1 MRPGLFKPR
10 SRTSAA
16 FTSAVTSVAALAV
29 LGGLAVQPGLPG
41 RGAEQPIAPVAA
53 SGDSYDG
60 FDTKA
65 AEQLRED
72 QCVAVDALR
81 KGGPSLFALAQG
93 AIGLPP
99 DQLHEKLKRDLSDNN
114 SPLHQASY
122 ADSASSD
129 QWLKKANDQE
139 RSWSNSVSGLT
150 SYPGEPQGED
160 KIYDQTGLVPW
171 LYQSYFK
178 SVDLFSPFYDPS
190 PTADD
195 KTKAAALGIG
205 DPQYT
210 TGGTPQEQQAWK
222 LWKKNSGKIEPNEL
236 FVPRVFADDA
246 RIFLASGGF
255 PRTAPAVDSPEYRI
269 AVEDLKA
276 RFASCAWH
284 APIDP
289 NRVLGKEVAQAS
301 AEWQQEIVSQA
312 TQRQQILGA
321 NVTATKALQDGT
333 FALGQVL
340 GQSWIADYATRWQDY
355 WSAGGLG
362 WIGDSPV
369 AIQVP
374 GAAGSCLDVAGGA
387 KTNGTPVQIY
397 TCNGGAAQQWTLE
410 GSEGDLYFRN
420 VGSLKCLDVAGN
432 ASVNGTKI
440 QIYDCYKSKGQS
452 WKGDVRAAGPLKSV
466 STGKC
471 LDLSAFAKSTD
482 ARLWD
487 CNKTSAQKF
496 LIKPSGHQGTD
507 SPLYPEKAEFD
518 KAKKLV
524 TDTQAAAKKHL
535 AALRIQLENAKKA
548 ATASDAAEQ
557 AAYGI
562 ADAAGAP
569 RGRGLLVGQ
578 QKAQVTKGSVAALT
592 AMVKAAETAEA
603 ATRASA
609 GDSQTIAQRALAQAA
624 QSQAE
629 FRKAAAAMAEAQAK
643 AAADAAK
650 VHRDN
655 AKKDKETAEAKLAEA
670 LKAEGDAK
678 AAAADAHA
686 KRLAAEAEEKTAKAE
701 KETAEAKQAE
711 AAQHKQN
718 AQAEAENAKDSK
730 DKAEAAE
737 ATAVARKNDAVK
749 ARDKARD
756 LRDDAWDAEQKA
768 DAARA
773 KADAKE
779 AFAQA
784 HESDSNAQESRAAAN
799 AASAHADDAEAAA
812 GRARGE
818 ANAATEAAA
827 EADAAAT
834 RAEAA
839 AKRARSHA
847 DAAHA
852 AKLRADAA
860 MKTATSAAADAIKA
874 AEHAS
879 SEAQTAVK
887 LANEAEKLAKAAM
900 THADEA
906 SKEAAKALAAS
917 AKAAGFAHVTAQA
930 ATDAGNAAVQ
940 VAKPAND
947 AIELGSPY
955 VTTDSAA
962 GLVVLTG
969 QASKSIAEQ
978 QKAVAD
984 AHAKNAQAEAA
995 AAKNLAEQATGDAK
1009 AAYQHAANA
1018 AGHAATARTY
1028 SKEALGYAADAAKA
1042 ASQASASLARTIEHN
1057 RQATADAAAADKA
1070 AGRAEGH
1077 AKDARAS
1084 ADQAALDAQ
1093 AAREA
1098 ASQAEQAAKDA
1109 RAAADRAATAATE
1122 AEQAAKDALKYAKEA
1137 QQAAESAARKQANQ
1151 QVASGAGT
1159 GIGGTWY
1166 VVDEDSI
1173 EITDAKQ
1180 QNDCVIEIGFEGCTV
1195 TFLVTFNATVDFFLC
1210 TNPDVPASANGCPP
1224 EDTLLL
1230 ESKPLKGLKKEVTEH
1245 FTKLELIQQTLT
1257 YKLIKAVLVQD
1268 FVDCWHGSV
1277 SGCAWAA
1284 SNFIPGKA
1292 FTKIADAINALD
1304 AAMKTG
1310 IGVGD
1315 AFKALKALDLD
1326 PASLA
1331 KIERTVNLYE
1341 DTITACSRNSFPG
1354 ETRVLMKDGT
1364 HRAIRDVRVGDQVL
1378 ATDPESGRSAGR
1390 PVTDTFRHD
1399 TRRLVRIEVA
1409 GDVLN
1414 STVGHRLYVEGRGWT
1429 LASDLRVGDRLRTP
1443 DGAFQRVAGLRL
1455 QPDLSPV
1462 QVFDLTVEGLHTFY
1476 VSAAGTGARAVLVH
1490 NCTNIVAD
1498 EGIGGAHTLGQH
1510 VNKNDLEMMQKAEKT
1525 RGGVATRWTDQ
1536 ATAAR
1541 AVDQA
1546 IQEWI
1551 KQPGNAKKL
1560 DDWLQRE
1567 AKKQSRP
1574 GYVFVADR
1582 DALPIQWTLRNEGS
1596 LGTVFKV
1603 GGPAAGEPAGNT
1615 VRILL
1620 KYVGKSHKP
1629 SKYVVFTSFPL

>member
-1 MRPGLFKPR
+1 M
-10 SRTSAA
+10 
-16 FTSAVTSVAALAV
+16 AALAV
-29 LGGLAVQPGLPG
+29 LGGLVIQPGQLG
-41 RGAEQPIAPVAA
+41 RGAEQRTAPVAA
-53 SGDSYDG
+53 AGDSYDG

-81 KGGPSLFALAQG
+81 KGGPNLFGLAQNS
-93 AIGLPP
+93 IGLPP
-99 DQLHEKLKRDLSDNN
+99 DQLHQKLKRDLTDNN

-139 RSWSNSVSGLT
+139 LAFAKTVMGLS
-150 SYPGEPQGED
+150 SYPDEPPGEFEVFD
-160 KIYDQTGLVPW
+160 KTGLVPW
-171 LYQSYFK
+171 LWQSYSK
-178 SVDLFSPFYDPS
+178 SIDLFSPFYDPS

-195 KTKAAALGIG
+195 KTKAAALAIG
-205 DPQYT
+205 DPLYT

-222 LWKKNSGKIEPNEL
+222 VWKKNSGKIEPNEL

-255 PRTAPAVDSPEYRI
+255 PRTAPAPGTPEYRI

-301 AEWQQEIVSQA
+301 AEWQQEIASQA
-312 TQRQQILGA
+312 TQRQQILAA

-333 FALGQVL
+333 FTLGQIL
-340 GQSWIADYATRWQDY
+340 GQSWIADFSARWQDY
-355 WSAGGLG
+355 YSAGGLG
-362 WIGDSPV
+362 WIGESPV
-369 AIQVP
+369 TIEVP
-374 GAAGSCLDVAGGA
+374 GAKGHCLDVAGGKEA
-387 KTNGTPVQIY
+387 NGTPVQIY

-410 GSEGDLYFRN
+410 GSEDDLYFRN

-432 ASVNGTKI
+432 KSANGTKI

-452 WKGDVRAAGPLKSV
+452 WEGDVRATSPLKSV

-471 LDLSAFAKSTD
+471 LDLSAFTKSTD

-487 CNKTSAQKF
+487 CKDTSAQKF
-496 LIKPSGHQGTD
+496 LIKPTGHKGTD
-507 SPLYPEKAEFD
+507 SPLYPDKAEFD
-518 KAKKLV
+518 KAKKLI
-524 TDTQAAAKKHL
+524 TDAQAAAKKHL
-535 AALRIQLENAKKA
+535 AALKTQLENAKKA
-548 ATASDAAEQ
+548 ATASDTAEQ

-569 RGRGLLVGQ
+569 RGRGLLAGQ

-624 QSQAE
+624 QSKAE
-629 FRKAAAAMAEAQAK
+629 FRKAAAAMAESQAK

-655 AKKDKETAEAKLAEA
+655 AKKDKETAEAKLAET

-701 KETAEAKQAE
+701 KETAAAKQAE

-718 AQAEAENAKDSK
+718 AQAEAANAKGAK

-784 HESDSNAQESRAAAN
+784 HESDSNAKESRAAAD

-812 GRARGE
+812 GRARAS

-852 AKLRADAA
+852 AKLKADAA

-874 AEHAS
+874 SEHAS
-879 SEAQTAVK
+879 SEAKTAVE
-887 LANEAEKLAKAAM
+887 LANEAEKLAKTAKAQ
-900 THADEA
+900 ADEA
-906 SKEAAKALAAS
+906 NKEAAKALAAS

-930 ATDAGNAAVQ
+930 ATDAGNAAAQ

-978 QKAVAD
+978 QQAVAD

-1018 AGHAATARTY
+1018 ATHAATARTY

-1042 ASQASASLARTIEHN
+1042 ASKASASLARTIDYN
-1057 RQATADAAAADKA
+1057 RQATADADAADKA

-1093 AAREA
+1093 AARDA

-1109 RAAADRAATAATE
+1109 RAAANRADAAATE

-1137 QQAAESAARKQANQ
+1137 QEAAESAARKQANQ
-1151 QVASGAGT
+1151 QVSSGAGT

-1166 VVDEDSI
+1166 VVDDNSI

-1180 QNDCVIEIGFEGCTV
+1180 QNDCVIDIGFEGCTV
-1195 TFLVTFNATVDFFLC
+1195 TFLVTFSATVDFFLC
-1210 TNPDVPASANGCPP
+1210 TDPDVPATANGCPP
-1224 EDTLLL
+1224 EDTLLV
-1230 ESKPLKGLKKEVTEH
+1230 ESKPFKGLKKEVTEH

-1257 YKLIKAVLVQD
+1257 YKIIKAVLVQD
-1268 FVDCWHGSV
+1268 FVDCWHGSA
-1277 SGCAWAA
+1277 SGCGWAL

-1292 FTKIADAINALD
+1292 FTKIAEAIRALD

-1310 IGVGD
+1310 TGVAD
-1315 AFKALKALDLD
+1315 AYKSLKALDLD
-1326 PASLA
+1326 PATLA
-1331 KIERTVNLYE
+1331 RIEDTVNLFE
-1341 DTITACSRNSFPG
+1341 DLATSCRVNSFPG
-1354 ETRVLMKDGT
+1354 HTQVLMADGSRKAISAVRRGDRVL
-1364 HRAIRDVRVGDQVL
+1364 AQ
-1378 ATDPESGRSAGR
+1378 DPESGEHRPQVVSA
-1390 PVTDTFRHD
+1390 TFAHD
-1399 TRRLVRIEVA
+1399 TDRLIDISFA
-1409 GDVLN
+1409 DG
-1414 STVGHRLYVEGRGWT
+1414 STLSSTAGHRVFVVDRGWV
-1429 LASDLRVGDRLRTP
+1429 LVSELRRGDELRSPEGTEH
-1443 DGAFQRVAGLRL
+1443 AVTGLRNL
-1455 QPDLSPV
+1455 TDLGPREV
-1462 QVFDLTVEGLHTFY
+1462 YDLTVRGLHTFY
-1476 VSAAGTGARAVLVH
+1476 VRAEGPRAKDLLVH
-1490 NCTNIVAD
+1490 NCANLAD
-1498 EGIGGAHTLGQH
+1498 ELDFPNTGAHTLSRH
-1510 VNKNDLEMMQKAEKT
+1510 VNVHP
-1525 RGGVATRWTDQ
+1525 GPG
-1536 ATAAR
+1536 
-1541 AVDQA
+1541 
-1546 IQEWI
+1546 QEVR
-1551 KQPGNAKKL
+1551 P
-1560 DDWLQRE
+1560 RE
-1567 AKKQSRP
+1567 
-1574 GYVFVADR
+1574 
-1582 DALPIQWTLRNEGS
+1582 
-1596 LGTVFKV
+1596 
-1603 GGPAAGEPAGNT
+1603 
-1615 VRILL
+1615 
-1620 KYVGKSHKP
+1620 
-1629 SKYVVFTSFPL
+1629 

>member
-1 MRPGLFKPR
+1 MPLLRFRPGLFNPC
-10 SRTSAA
+10 SRTSTALS
-16 FTSAVTSVAALAV
+16 SAVTSVAALAV
-29 LGGLAVQPGLPG
+29 LGGLAVQPGLLG
-41 RGAEQPIAPVAA
+41 RGVEERTAPVAA
-53 SGDSYDG
+53 TADSYDG

-81 KGGPSLFALAQG
+81 KGGPNLFGLAQNS
-93 AIGLPP
+93 IGLPP
-99 DQLHEKLKRDLSDNN
+99 DQLHQKLKRDLSDNN
-114 SPLHQASY
+114 SPLHQAFY

-139 RSWSNSVSGLT
+139 RAWSNSVSGLT
-150 SYPGEPQGED
+150 SYPGKPQGED

-195 KTKAAALGIG
+195 KTKAAALAIG

-210 TGGTPQEQQAWK
+210 SGGTPQEQQAWK

-246 RIFLASGGF
+246 RIFLGSGGF
-255 PRTAPAVDSPEYRI
+255 PRTAPAADTPEYRI

-301 AEWQQEIVSQA
+301 AEWQQEIASQA

-321 NVTATKALQDGT
+321 NVTATKALQEGT
-333 FALGQVL
+333 FTLGQVL
-340 GQSWIADYATRWQDY
+340 GQSWIADYSARWQDY

-369 AIQVP
+369 TIEVP
-374 GAAGSCLDVAGGA
+374 GAAGNCLDVAGGKEA
-387 KTNGTPVQIY
+387 NGTPVQIY

-432 ASVNGTKI
+432 KSANGTKI

-487 CNKTSAQKF
+487 CKNAASQKF
-496 LIKPSGHQGTD
+496 LIKPSGHKGTD

-535 AALRIQLENAKKA
+535 AALKTQLENAKKA
-548 ATASDAAEQ
+548 ATASDTAEQ

-609 GDSQTIAQRALAQAA
+609 GDSATIAQRALAQAA

-678 AAAADAHA
+678 AAAAKAHA
-686 KRLAAEAEEKTAKAE
+686 ERLAAEAEEKTAKAE

-718 AQAEAENAKDSK
+718 AQAEAENAKDAK

-799 AASAHADDAEAAA
+799 AAAGHADDAEAAA
-812 GRARGE
+812 GRAR
-818 ANAATEAAA
+818 ASADAATEAAA

-852 AKLRADAA
+852 AKLKADAA

-874 AEHAS
+874 SAHAS
-879 SEAQTAVK
+879 SEAKTAVE
-887 LANEAEKLAKAAM
+887 LANEAEKQAKTAK
-900 THADEA
+900 TQADEA
-906 SKEAAKALAAS
+906 NKEAAKALVAS
-917 AKAAGFAHVTAQA
+917 AKAAGFAHVTARA

-978 QKAVAD
+978 QQAVAD
-984 AHAKNAQAEAA
+984 AHAQNAQAEAA

-1042 ASQASASLARTIEHN
+1042 ASQASASLARTIEYN

-1077 AKDARAS
+1077 AKNARDS

-1093 AAREA
+1093 AARAA
-1098 ASQAEQAAKDA
+1098 ASEAEQAAKDA
-1109 RAAADRAATAATE
+1109 RAAAGRADTAATE

-1137 QQAAESAARKQANQ
+1137 QKAAEEAARKAANK
-1151 QVASGAGT
+1151 QVSTGAGT

-1166 VVDEDSI
+1166 VVDEDTI

-1180 QNDCVIEIGFEGCTV
+1180 HEPCEITVGFEGCTTTFTV
-1195 TFLVTFNATVDFFLC
+1195 TFSATVDFFLC
-1210 TNPDVPASANGCPP
+1210 TNPDAAASAKGCPSD
-1224 EDTLLL
+1224 DTLLI
-1230 ESKPLKGLKKEVTEH
+1230 ESKRIPGLKKDVTRY
-1245 FTKLELIQQTLT
+1245 FSKLELIQETLT

-1268 FVDCWHGSV
+1268 FVDCWHGSA

-1292 FTKIADAINALD
+1292 LGKAFEGIQALD

-1310 IGVGD
+1310 VGVAD

-1326 PASLA
+1326 PATLA
-1331 KIERTVNLYE
+1331 QIERSVNAYE
-1341 DTITACSRNSFPG
+1341 DVVTACRANSFPG
-1354 ETRVLMKDGT
+1354 STQVLMADGSR
-1364 HRAIRDVRVGDQVL
+1364 RAIRDVRIGDLVL
-1378 ATDPESGRSAGR
+1378 ATDPESGITGPRRVDATIYTPDDRKFTDITLDPRNGGGSLSA
-1390 PVTDTFRHD
+1390 TDHHPFWSEKGKKWKNATDLTLQD
-1399 TRRLVRIEVA
+1399 T
-1409 GDVLN
+1409 
-1414 STVGHRLYVEGRGWT
+1414 
-1429 LASDLRVGDRLRTP
+1429 LRTP
-1443 DGAFQRVAGLRL
+1443 GGDSVRISGIRHWTGLA
-1455 QPDLSPV
+1455 PAYN
-1462 QVFDLTVEGLHTFY
+1462 LTVNDLHTYY
-1476 VSAAGTGARAVLVH
+1476 VMAGRTPVLVH
-1490 NCTNIVAD
+1490 NTSCPVSFVDLGGGNFKSPGGLIYGAD
-1498 EGIGGAHTLGQH
+1498 RRHGHKINHVLAHTVPDASRATH
-1510 VNKNDLEMMQKAEKT
+1510 TVFVEKNPSKVLDLIDQAWAMQSKAIRDPNDAFRFVFYMGEEIGT
-1525 RGGVATRWTDQ
+1525 RGEKYLQ
-1536 ATAAR
+1536 I
-1541 AVDQA
+1541 AVDPQTKFILSA
-1546 IQEWI
+1546 Y
-1551 KQPGNAKKL
+1551 P
-1560 DDWLQRE
+1560 
-1567 AKKQSRP
+1567 
-1574 GYVFVADR
+1574 VAS
-1582 DALPIQWTLRNEGS
+1582 P
-1596 LGTVFKV
+1596 
-1603 GGPAAGEPAGNT
+1603 
-1615 VRILL
+1615 
-1620 KYVGKSHKP
+1620 
-1629 SKYVVFTSFPL
+1629 